1 MLCLL
6 DAAQLV
12 FGFSLSFALSS
23 PFSYIDIISFFG
35 RFISTHR
42 KTLSDVS
49 LLHGAFIPAL
59 NYLLHRKL
67 SVPRRYHE
75 ALQSLHREDVTIL
88 PYNKVNSVGFLD
100 RSSLLQ
106 KAKDLLDDDSTY
118 VSLTTG
124 SQTRIAM
131 TFHRRLNGLASRG
144 RIY

>member
-1 MLCLL
+1 MMLCLL

-12 FGFSLSFALSS
+12 FGFSLSFALPS

-49 LLHGAFIPAL
+49 LSPGPKVPPPS
-59 NYLLHRKL
+59 KL

-88 PYNKVNSVGFLD
+88 PYNKVNSVGFHD
-100 RSSLLQ
+100 RSSHLQ

-118 VSLTTG
+118 VSLTTS

-131 TFHRRLNGLASRG
+131 TFHRRLNGLASWG